1 MALSQETDQELSSM
15 SHHQSYPLREA
26 FFVECHDPS
35 KTLKCRINVECDGK
49 ELVTM
54 LITPYIP
61 IKSEFMLLS
70 PVLSLL
76 NYSCILYCIKFSFS

>member
-61 IKSEFMLLS
+61 PIKGKFRPLS
-70 PVLSLL
+70 PVLSLK
-76 NYSCILYCIKFSFS
+76 LYLRTLLY

>member
-26 FFVECHDPS
+26 FFVECHDPT

-61 IKSEFMLLS
+61 IKGEFMASLL
-70 PVLSLL
+70 LFLL
-76 NYSCILYCIKFSFS
+76 NYICVLDCIKFSFS